1 MNKYNQTEKNKVL
14 LKDIQMSIVWS
25 GGHYLAQMLIQACHV
40 PDSIL
45 MFLLTFTQWF

>member
-25 GGHYLAQMLIQACHV
+25 GGHYC
-40 PDSIL
+40 
-45 MFLLTFTQWF
+45 